1 MDTKKNGMIPI
12 GSSMEAIVDIRKE
25 TKNIL
30 PYTEKSSNLYSIDEN
45 VMNKEIDNIIKAN
58 IGKN

>member
-1 MDTKKNGMIPI
+1 MLPI
-12 GSSMEAIVDIRKE
+12 GSSMEAIVDVRKE

-30 PYTEKSSNLYSIDEN
+30 PYLKKSSNLYSIDEN
-45 VMNKEIDNIIKAN
+45 IMNKEIDNIIKAN